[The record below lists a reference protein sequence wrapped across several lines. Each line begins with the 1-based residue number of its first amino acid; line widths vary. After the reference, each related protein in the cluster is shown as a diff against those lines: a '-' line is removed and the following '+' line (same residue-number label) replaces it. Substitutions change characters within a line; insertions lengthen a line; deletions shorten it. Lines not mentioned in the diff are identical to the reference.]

1 MSKKEF
7 IEAINQPG
15 PVFANVKLT
24 EGDCWY
30 VQVVKSHL
38 LLTIASHP
46 ADTRYSVKVRD
57 DALYI
62 D

>member
-38 LLTIASHP
+38 LL
-46 ADTRYSVKVRD
+46 
-57 DALYI
+57 
-62 D
+62 